1 MLHQRTLGEKIFN
14 IFNIFLMLFIMVAC
28 IYPVYYVIMGSLS
41 SSELLM
47 AHRGLLLKPLG
58 FSLDAYKEI
67 FETNDIVLG
76 FKNTFFILIVGVTV
90 NIVLTV
96 IGGYF
101 LSRKRVMWRS
111 LLMVM
116 VVITMYFH
124 GGMIPTYLVVS
135 GIGLENSLWALILP
149 TAINTFNLIIMRT
162 GFQAIPD
169 ELDEAARIDG
179 AGHLT
184 ILFKI
189 YVPLVKATT
198 AVLILYYAVAH
209 WNAWFNAAIYL
220 KKRNLYPIQLI
231 LREILIQSSTE
242 NFTSGADSGDVV
254 AIAETIKYALIVV
267 TTLPILCLYPFLQK
281 FFEKGVMI
289 GSVKG

>member
-14 IFNIFLMLFIMVAC
+14 IFNIILMFFIMVAC

-58 FSLDAYKEI
+58 FSLNAYKEI
-67 FETNDIVLG
+67 FETNDIVTG
-76 FKNTFFILIVGVTV
+76 FRNTFFILIVGVTL
-90 NIVLTV
+90 NILLTV

-101 LSRKRVMWRS
+101 LSRKRVMWRGT
-111 LLMVM
+111 LMVM
-116 VVITMYFH
+116 VVITMYFN

-220 KKRNLYPIQLI
+220 KNRNLYPIQLI